1 VPDKPARLF
10 DRDREWTALRRFSA
24 WAPGHPTLGVVSGRR
39 RQGKTFLLD
48 AFTQAVGGFY
58 FVATESTEV
67 EALRQFGQALGEYLG
82 VGEELRFR
90 DWEEAITGVFRL
102 CADQLVVIDEF
113 PYLVKASPVLP
124 SLLQR
129 ELDPPA
135 QRTRGSQTNLILC
148 GSAMSVMG
156 GLLSGQAPLRGR
168 ASMELMVKPLPYRM
182 AAEFWGITDP
192 RLAVLVHAIVGG
204 TPAYRTQFVRG
215 DAPEGIDDFDDWVIR
230 AVLDQESL
238 LFREAR
244 YLLAE
249 EADVRDPG
257 LYHSV
262 LAAIATGNNSRG
274 GIANYMERKS
284 TDLSHPLTVL
294 EDCALISRQ
303 ADAFRDGRFLY
314 TIEEPL
320 VRFYEAV
327 MRRSSTALE
336 RGLAAQVW
344 RSSQARFLGQVVGPH
359 FEALCRDYAIDA
371 AMAMF
376 GELSCEVR
384 AGTVADPANRT
395 QIEVDVVVF
404 GMSEPGSKKRIISLG
419 EVKWGEVMTPAH
431 LARLARARDLLAV
444 KGYDVSDC
452 VLACYGGAGFAAELA
467 TLQGQGRV
475 ALISLSDLYTSPA
488 V

>member
-1 VPDKPARLF
+1 MHDKPARLF
-10 DRDREWTALRRFSA
+10 ARDREWAALTRFST
-24 WAPGHPTLGVVSGRR
+24 WSPGQPTLGVVSGRR
-39 RQGKTFLLD
+39 RKGKTYLLD
-48 AFTQAVGGFY
+48 AFAEAVGGFY

-90 DWEEAITGVFRL
+90 DWEEALTAVLRL
-102 CADQLVVIDEF
+102 CADRLVVIDEF
-113 PYLVKASPVLP
+113 PYLVKASPALP

-135 QRTRGSQTNLILC
+135 QRSRASQTKVILC

-156 GLLSGQAPLRGR
+156 SLLSGQAPLRGR
-168 ASMELMVKPLPYRM
+168 ASMEMLVKPLPYRT
-182 AAEFWGITDP
+182 AAAFWGFTDP

-249 EADVRDPG
+249 EAEVRDPA

-284 TDLSHPLTVL
+284 SDLAHPLAVL
-294 EDCALISRQ
+294 EACGLISRQ

-314 TIEEPL
+314 RIDEPL
-320 VRFYEAV
+320 IGFYEAV
-327 MRRSSTALE
+327 MRRAWTALD

-359 FEALCRDYAIDA
+359 FEAMCRDHAADA

-376 GELSCEVR
+376 GELSCDVR

-404 GMSEPGSKKRIISLG
+404 GMSEPGRKKRVISLG
-419 EVKWGEVMTPAH
+419 EAKWGEVMTPAH
-431 LARLARARDLLAV
+431 LSRLARARDLIAA
-444 KGYDVSDC
+444 KGYDVGDC
-452 VLACYGGAGFAAELA
+452 VLTCYGAAGFAADLVSAERE
-467 TLQGQGRV
+467 GQV
-475 ALISLSDLYTSPA
+475 ALVTLDDLYTSP
-488 V
+488 VG